1 MVEEGGWVLLY
12 EKGTKKPIDFA
23 PGRKRRVFNDRPY
36 IMEETLRGDFAFI
49 KA

>member
-12 EKGTKKPIDFA
+12 EKGTKKPKELA
-23 PGRKRRVFNDRPY
+23 KGRKRREFNGKAY
-36 IMEETLRGDFAFI
+36 ILEESIRADFAFI